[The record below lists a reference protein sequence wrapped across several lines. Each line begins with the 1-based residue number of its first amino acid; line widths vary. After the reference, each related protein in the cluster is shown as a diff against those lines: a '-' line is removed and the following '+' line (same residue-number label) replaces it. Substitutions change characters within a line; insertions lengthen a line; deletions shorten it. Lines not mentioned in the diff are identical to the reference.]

1 MHVENNDKK
10 KKKKAET
17 VAMCFGRWK
26 ELTRDCCKERER
38 ERVLGAVNEQDTE
51 TMRACWW
58 AVRQL

>member
-38 ERVLGAVNEQDTE
+38 EREGFGGCQ
-51 TMRACWW
+51 
-58 AVRQL
+58 

>member
-38 ERVLGAVNEQDTE
+38 EGFGGCQ
-51 TMRACWW
+51 
-58 AVRQL
+58 